1 MWRSLNLLIYH
12 WWLYLV
18 VADISANVYWRTPF
32 IPLFDH
38 RQFVQFLVL
47 QCDVV
52 STLPVAHNIS
62 GKYVLSEVWVCPLNE
77 MDRHV
82 YTRTHLG
89 HFLNPGD
96 VVWGVDFARSNLND
110 EHFDKLKTSD
120 VPEVVN
126 DLFIGDINA
135 RCSVITLTPAMIM
148 NLPLLSCKI
157 TVKAI
162 SCIVLTYKVIIMF
175 CRFRCYYNKNYSWCV
190 EISICT
196 LLHSCVSN
204 KIVIE

>member
-1 MWRSLNLLIYH
+1 MFTGVLH
-12 WWLYLV
+12 LYLSLTIASLCNFLSSNVMSSLLYQLLTISV
-18 VADISANVYWRTPF
+18 VNMSCPRCGCVLLTRWIVTF
-32 IPLFDH
+32 T
-38 RQFVQFLVL
+38 LVL
-47 QCDVV
+47 IW
-52 STLPVAHNIS
+52 AIS
-62 GKYVLSEVWVCPLNE
+62 SILVMSCGGKACCYGNQLLFVY
-77 MDRHV
+77 DR
-82 YTRTHLG
+82 
-89 HFLNPGD
+89 
-96 VVWGVDFARSNLND
+96 VDFARSNLND

-175 CRFRCYYNKNYSWCV
+175 CRFRCYYNKNYS
-190 EISICT
+190 
-196 LLHSCVSN
+196 
-204 KIVIE
+204 